1 MAPSASKTWPKIP
14 KKVVLGI
21 SVYPEQIT
29 SVGILRRGPVPDN
42 RCPTHQQRALVFRRN
57 MQSHMDDAPTDPVEI
72 QKVSPLPCLVLSRF
86 VLELGDAI
94 SGISRVPS
102 QAARSI
108 G

>member
-1 MAPSASKTWPKIP
+1 MLTGQS
-14 KKVVLGI
+14 L
-21 SVYPEQIT
+21 
-29 SVGILRRGPVPDN
+29 VPQ
-42 RCPTHQQRALVFRRN
+42 H
-57 MQSHMDDAPTDPVEI
+57 
-72 QKVSPLPCLVLSRF
+72 LVLSRF

>member
-72 QKVSPLPCLVLSRF
+72 QKVSPLPCLPDQCWASRRF
-86 VLELGDAI
+86 SLH
-94 SGISRVPS
+94 R
-102 QAARSI
+102 AAVRSVA
-108 G
+108 

>member
-72 QKVSPLPCLVLSRF
+72 QKVSPLPCSASAWTPAF
-86 VLELGDAI
+86 
-94 SGISRVPS
+94 
-102 QAARSI
+102 ARDSVYPEQI
-108 G
+108 TSVC